1 MKTIKNYLSILA
13 MVLLSTLA
21 FTACSSSDD
30 DNNPGGDSSHDS
42 AIIGSW
48 GASQTVYDEDL
59 GKITLNTTW
68 IFNSNGS
75 GEMTAEAMG
84 ITSPAQS
91 FKWYTKDNNKLYM
104 TMKNPETGAEETAV
118 NTYAVSGKT
127 LTIKADTGDV
137 MTLTRK

>member
-48 GASQTVYDEDL
+48 GATQTVYDEDL
-59 GKITLNTTW
+59 GKITINTTW

-75 GEMTAEAMG
+75 GEMIAEVKG
-84 ITSPAQS
+84 IKTPAQS
-91 FKWYTKDNNKLYM
+91 FKWYTKDNSKLYM
-104 TMKNPETGAEETAV
+104 TMKDPDTGEEDTAV

-137 MTLTRK
+137 VTLTRK

>member
-59 GKITLNTTW
+59 GNITINTTW

-75 GEMTAEAMG
+75 GEMIAEVRG
-84 ITSPAQS
+84 IKTPAQS

-104 TMKNPETGAEETAV
+104 TMKDPETGAEETAV

>member
-1 MKTIKNYLSILA
+1 MKTIKNYFSI
-13 MVLLSTLA
+13 MVVVLLSTLA

-30 DNNPGGDSSHDS
+30 DNNTGGDSTHDS

-48 GASQTVYDEDL
+48 GTTQTVVDEEM
-59 GKITLNTTW
+59 GNVTLNITMV
-68 IFNSNGS
+68 FKSNGT
-75 GEMTAEAMG
+75 GELIAQALGVTA
-84 ITSPAQS
+84 PAQS

-104 TMKNPETGAEETAV
+104 TAVDIETGKEETSV
-118 NTYAVSGKT
+118 GSYTVSGNT